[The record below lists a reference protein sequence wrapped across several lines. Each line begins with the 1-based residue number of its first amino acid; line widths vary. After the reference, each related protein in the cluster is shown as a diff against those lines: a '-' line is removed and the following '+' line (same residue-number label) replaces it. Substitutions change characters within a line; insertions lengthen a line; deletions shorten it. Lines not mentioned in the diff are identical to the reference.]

1 MMTFGSIKNYLE
13 SLWQNKPDDFKTL
26 FGENPRS
33 FWQQVSPDDP
43 RLPYMEDVTAIEAWQ
58 DKCYPIILHGDGGVY
73 TKKNSSSI
81 LTVSIKSML
90 SRSFAGNV
98 IPCFCL
104 PKHIRCLASFVLMMS
119 LLTSRLGGSSLKQ
132 NAIKKVL

>member
-1 MMTFGSIKNYLE
+1 ME
-13 SLWQNKPDDFKTL
+13 SLWQKKPGDFVEI
-26 FGENPRS
+26 FGKDPQK

-43 RLPYMEDVTAIEAWQ
+43 RLTYMEDITSIEGWEEMS
-58 DKCYPIILHGDGGVY
+58 YPIILHGDGGVY

-90 SRSFAGNV
+90 TRAFSGNV

-104 PKHIRCLASFVLMMS
+104 PKHIRCLFSFVFMMS
-119 LLTSRLGGSSLKQ
+119 LLTSRLGGSSFKQ
-132 NAIKKVL
+132 NTIKKVL